1 MEKGPHFL
9 HIKVLWLYSV
19 DIVDIIENWAS
30 MKSLIDSK
38 FPKDTKF
45 NVIEDDTPSS
55 RYIIVIEVS
64 TRCQKNSLD
73 CMLCLFTWLNEDV
86 LAADSPRW
94 QCWYNVMMLQHS
106 THYCSF
112 CVRHA
117 INVFI
122 SLLYFTVDGK
132 WKMS

>member
-9 HIKVLWLYSV
+9 HIKVLWLYPV

-86 LAADSPRW
+86 LAATFP
-94 QCWYNVMMLQHS
+94 C
-106 THYCSF
+106 
-112 CVRHA
+112 
-117 INVFI
+117 
-122 SLLYFTVDGK
+122 
-132 WKMS
+132 